1 MTKFCHTDQIIRRM
15 ITIMIIS
22 VRLTKALIQANKALS
37 AYKIVTDKKSWY
49 KKKKKERKVVAR
61 AVNITTP
68 CSSKASKHTRTHIVY
83 WPRKHCQHTRTT
95 GYIKESSVISPA
107 PSPPP
112 PPTPPPPPRKYQTHN
127 YVFLTLRVH

>member
-1 MTKFCHTDQIIRRM
+1 MTNFCHTDQIIRRM

-22 VRLTKALIQANKALS
+22 VRLTKALIQANKVLS

-95 GYIKESSVISPA
+95 GYIREQRDLSR
-107 PSPPP
+107 PSPPVS
-112 PPTPPPPPRKYQTHN
+112 YTH
-127 YVFLTLRVH
+127 LTLPTRR